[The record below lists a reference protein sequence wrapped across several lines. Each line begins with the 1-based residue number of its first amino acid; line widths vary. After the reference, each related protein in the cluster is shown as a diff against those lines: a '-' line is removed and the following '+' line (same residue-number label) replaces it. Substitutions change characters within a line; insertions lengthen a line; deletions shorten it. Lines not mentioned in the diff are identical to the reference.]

1 MGKMDDMFET
11 VAVTVMEN
19 TQPGEARRVAITLA
33 RQLGFDE
40 TTAGRLA
47 IVVTEAATNI
57 VKHGGGGEIL
67 IRPLREDGER
77 GIELLALDKGSGIAN
92 LPESRRDG
100 VSRTGSAGTG
110 LGAIG
115 RLADMHDIYSQPERG
130 TAVLARI
137 WQERQTAHPAARLLV
152 GAVSVAMP
160 GETTCGDGWSVALN
174 ASGAVVL
181 VVDGLGHGLLAA
193 EASREAVRVFR
204 KRPMDGPVAVLQT
217 AHAALRS
224 TRGAAGAV
232 AHIDCDRR
240 VITYAGVGNIAG
252 VVLAASEKLN
262 MASYAGT
269 LGHVVRT
276 FAGFTYA
283 WPEDAMMVLNSDG
296 LVTRWTLDPYPGIS
310 AHDASLIAGVLY
322 RDFNRGHDDATVVVI
337 KQVAA

>member
-1 MGKMDDMFET
+1 MEDMFEAA
-11 VAVTVMEN
+11 AVTVVDN
-19 TQPGEARRVAITLA
+19 TQPSEARRVAITLA

-57 VKHGGGGEIL
+57 VKHGGGGEIV
-67 IRPLREDGER
+67 IRPLQADGER
-77 GIELLALDKGSGIAN
+77 GIELLALDKGPGIAN
-92 LPESRRDG
+92 LAESRRDG

-115 RLADMHDIYSQPERG
+115 RLADMHDIYSQPDRG
-130 TAVLARI
+130 TAVLVRI
-137 WQERQTAHPAARLLV
+137 WQERPTSHSAARVLV

-160 GETTCGDGWSVALN
+160 GETVCGDSWSMAFN
-174 ASGAVVL
+174 ASGAMVL
-181 VVDGLGHGLLAA
+181 VADGLGHGLLAA
-193 EASREAVRVFR
+193 EAAREAVRVFR

-217 AHAALRS
+217 VHAALRS
-224 TRGAAGAV
+224 TRGCAGAV
-232 AHIDCDRR
+232 AHIDWERR

-252 VVLAASEKLN
+252 VVLSASERWN
-262 MASYAGT
+262 MASYTGT

-276 FAGFTYA
+276 FTEFTYA
-283 WPEDAMMVLNSDG
+283 WPADAIMVLNSDG

-337 KQVAA
+337 KQVAT

>member
-1 MGKMDDMFET
+1 MFES
-11 VAVTVMEN
+11 VAVTVVEN

-47 IVVTEAATNI
+47 IVVTDSTTNI
-57 VKHGGGGEIL
+57 VTHGGGGEIV
-67 IRPLREDGER
+67 IRPLQEDGER
-77 GIELLALDKGSGIAN
+77 GIELLALDTGPGIAN
-92 LPESRRDG
+92 LAGSRRDG

-115 RLADMHDIYSQPERG
+115 RLADMHDIYSQPDRG

-137 WQERQTAHPAARLLV
+137 WQERQTAHPAPRVLV

-160 GETTCGDGWSVALN
+160 GETTCGDSWSVAFN
-174 ASGAVVL
+174 AGGAVVL
-181 VVDGLGHGLLAA
+181 VADGLGHGLLAA

-217 AHAALRS
+217 VHAALRS
-224 TRGAAGAV
+224 TRGSAGAV
-232 AHIDCDRR
+232 AHIDCARR
-240 VITYAGVGNIAG
+240 AVTYAGVGNIAS
-252 VVLAASEKLN
+252 VVLSASERWN
-262 MASYAGT
+262 MASYTGT

-276 FAGFTYA
+276 FMEFTYP
-283 WPEDAMMVLNSDG
+283 WPAEAMMVLNSDG

-322 RDFNRGHDDATVVVI
+322 RDFKRGRDDATVVVI
-337 KQVAA
+337 KQGAA